1 MGRMLM
7 LIVVA
12 GSTCALVLWLIAPR
26 LFPSS
31 NSPAPTAPVQGTG
44 NREQGTEEKTE
55 DRRQKAEDAQSTIG
69 NRQSAVENP
78 STRALPNLAPV
89 QTPEQKAVNDYEAQR
104 APFYTLLRQQ
114 CGDIVIEGRP
124 ALEDRSILVLYAT
137 RRDNTII
144 TDLLTRVVNP
154 YAYAYGFRHVRFYL
168 PNPRGSIEHYQLA
181 AEANSDGNG
190 HWQAF
195 QHGS

>member
-1 MGRMLM
+1 MGRLLM

-12 GSTCALVLWLIAPR
+12 GCTCALVLWLIAPR
-26 LFPSS
+26 LLTN
-31 NSPAPTAPVQGTG
+31 NSAAPTTNTSAQGTG
-44 NREQGTEEKTE
+44 NREQGTATTASSPQPGRPPAGKDTTL
-55 DRRQKAEDAQSTIG
+55 S
-69 NRQSAVENP
+69 SPVP
-78 STRALPNLAPV
+78 STSNLPNLAPM
-89 QTPEQKAVNDYEAQR
+89 QTSEQKVISDYEAQR
-104 APFYTLLRQQ
+104 APFYDILHRQ
-114 CGDIVIEGRP
+114 CGDIVVEGRP

-137 RRDNTII
+137 RRDATIV
-144 TDLLTRVVNP
+144 TELLTRVVNP

-168 PNPRGSIEHYQLA
+168 PNPRGSVEHYQLA

>member
-1 MGRMLM
+1 MGRLLM

-12 GSTCALVLWLIAPR
+12 GCTCALALWLIAPR
-26 LFPSS
+26 LFPA
-31 NSPAPTAPVQGTG
+31 NGVAAPNVSTQGTG
-44 NREQGTEEKTE
+44 NREQGTATATS
-55 DRRQKAEDAQSTIG
+55 QYPTPNTQYPTP
-69 NRQSAVENP
+69 N
-78 STRALPNLAPV
+78 TLPNIAPV
-89 QTPEQKAVNDYEAQR
+89 QTPEQKAVNEYEAQR
-104 APFYTLLRQQ
+104 APFYDLLRRQ
-114 CGDIVIEGRP
+114 CGDIVVQGRP

-137 RRDNTII
+137 RRDATII

-154 YAYAYGFRHVRFYL
+154 YAYAYGFRHIRFYL

-195 QHGS
+195 QHDS